1 MTRKFPRL
9 CYQLLLH
16 VYLASVTP
24 PLQASDG
31 KWLRWAAGKISWM
44 CLSSVSYYGI
54 CALLKELFVSTLA
67 VLNHTRKHYAVR
79 SSMSLVCFKIIVKK
93 CPKETFLQTFCFL
106 PPLKNMSGGFGF
118 SFSHHNGCSLRHEA
132 GAFISVTKDVAAL

>member
-1 MTRKFPRL
+1 MTRQFSRL
-9 CYQLLLH
+9 CSQLLLH
-16 VYLASVTP
+16 VHLTSITP
-24 PLQASDG
+24 SDG

-54 CALLKELFVSTLA
+54 CTLLKELFVSTLA
-67 VLNHTRKHYAVR
+67 VLNHTRKHYAAC

-93 CPKETFLQTFCFL
+93 CPKETFHQTFCCL
-106 PPLKNMSGGFGF
+106 PPLKNMSGGYGF
-118 SFSHHNGCSLRHEA
+118 SFSHHNGCSLRHES